1 MSAILTLTALAI
13 VAYVSCAAYLLGHT
27 HGRRNPDPSPD
38 DTPPT
43 AHAEWTC
50 PDCRQTVPIAI
61 VTERVVVARLDPTD
75 VHAHLL
81 QHQEA
86 R

>member
-1 MSAILTLTALAI
+1 MSASQWLLWATLAI
-13 VAYVSCAAYLLGHT
+13 CIPAMFGMLT
-27 HGRRNPDPSPD
+27 WRRNPDPSPD